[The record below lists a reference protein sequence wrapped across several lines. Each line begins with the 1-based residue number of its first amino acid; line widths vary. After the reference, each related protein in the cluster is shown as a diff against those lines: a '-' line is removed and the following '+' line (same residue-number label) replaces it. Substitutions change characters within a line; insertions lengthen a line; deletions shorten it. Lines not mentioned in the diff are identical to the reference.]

1 MEIKRKKK
9 KCYDMIVFNFY
20 VKKVVIYVVY
30 WLSMMVCLEL
40 FNSCNV
46 FDKYI

>member
-20 VKKVVIYVVY
+20 VKKVVVY